1 MNESRAAAFARIPY
15 DGPPEWREPVLNAL
29 ARVVDPEIAL
39 TIVDVGLVYGVRLQD
54 RIAAILLTTTS
65 AACPLADSIADDV
78 ESELMQ
84 VLPAG
89 WAVDLELTWT
99 PEWTPERM
107 SPSARKFMG
116 W

>member
-1 MNESRAAAFARIPY
+1 MNPGRQAALERIAY
-15 DGPPEWREPVLNAL
+15 EGPPEWREPVFEAL

-39 TIVDVGLVYGVRLQD
+39 SIVDVGLVYGLRLQD
-54 RIAAILLTTTS
+54 RVASVLLTTTS

-78 ESELMQ
+78 ETELMQ
-84 VLPAG
+84 LLPAG
-89 WAVDLELTWT
+89 WAVDLELTWE

-107 SPSARKFMG
+107 SADARRFMG